1 MYLYIFHIPILH
13 GYENFPN
20 SNFILINVYLNA
32 FTYNLHTYRFNKI
45 AIAFIQIVKKLNA
58 FIVFPN

>member
-1 MYLYIFHIPILH
+1 MICMYIFYIPILH
-13 GYENFPN
+13 GYEIFPN
-20 SNFILINVYLNA
+20 SNFILINA
-32 FTYNLHTYRFNKI
+32 STYNLHTTYRFNKI